1 MPALVW
7 LVTHAFGSV
16 ERNAFVDWIKEAT
29 QYAKDVFD
37 SVGMGP
43 MALPVALLLGLLSA
57 VASACCTLPVLGAI
71 VAYSGTRESSDK
83 RTTWLSAAFFMLG
96 TVLAIVLLGAVAA
109 YVGQVAQTAL
119 GKYWKVFAGVI
130 AIVMGLASLKLLP
143 FSLPHQQ
150 AEDRARPRGLW
161 GAAVFGLVLGG
172 AVSACSLA
180 CNPGIF
186 IILGV
191 AVLQGAT
198 LWMLGVLIAYSV
210 GFSLPL
216 TAVVLGASFGKS
228 AIKAQKA
235 ETAIR
240 IVAGVLLIAAG
251 FYFLSTF

>member
-1 MPALVW
+1 MEW
-7 LVTHAFGSV
+7 IHAASEWV
-16 ERNAFVDWIKEAT
+16 KAT
-29 QYAKDVFD
+29 FE
-37 SVGMGP
+37 SVGLSP
-43 MALPVALLLGLLSA
+43 MAFPLALLLGLVSA

-71 VAYSGTRESSDK
+71 VAYSGTRESCDK
-83 RTTWLSAAFFMLG
+83 RTNWLSAAFFMLG
-96 TVLAIVLLGAVAA
+96 TIVALVILGAVAG

-119 GKYWKVFAGVI
+119 GKYWKLFAGAV
-130 AIVMGLASLKLLP
+130 AILMGLGALNLLP
-143 FSLPHQQ
+143 FKLPHQQ
-150 AEDRARPRGLW
+150 TERLARPESLW
-161 GAAVFGLVLGG
+161 GAAVFGVVLGG

-198 LWMLGVLIAYSV
+198 LWMLGVLIAYAI

-235 ETAIR
+235 EATIR
-240 IVAGVLLIAAG
+240 IVAGVLLIVAG
-251 FYFLSTF
+251 FYFLKTF

>member
-1 MPALVW
+1 
-7 LVTHAFGSV
+7 V
-16 ERNAFVDWIKEAT
+16 EWIKQAT
-29 QYAKDVFD
+29 EYAKTAFD

-43 MALPVALLLGLLSA
+43 MAFPLALLLGLASA

-71 VAYSGTRESSDK
+71 VAYSSTRESSDK
-83 RTTWLSAAFFMLG
+83 RTNWLAAACFMLG
-96 TVLAIVLLGAVAA
+96 TILALVMLGAVAG

-119 GKYWKVFAGVI
+119 GKYWKLFAGVV
-130 AIVMGLASLKLLP
+130 AILMGLGALNLLP
-143 FSLPHQQ
+143 FKLPHRQ
-150 AEDRARPRGLW
+150 AQTGTRQAGLW

-198 LWMLGVLIAYSV
+198 LWMLGVLIAYAV

-216 TAVVLGASFGKS
+216 TAVVLGASLGKS

-235 ETAIR
+235 EAAIR
-240 IVAGVLLIAAG
+240 AVAGVLLIIAG

>member
-1 MPALVW
+1 M
-7 LVTHAFGSV
+7 
-16 ERNAFVDWIKEAT
+16 EWIHTAT
-29 QYAKDVFD
+29 EWVKATFE

-43 MALPVALLLGLLSA
+43 MAFPLALLLGLASA

-83 RTTWLSAAFFMLG
+83 RTNWLSAAFFMLG
-96 TVLAIVLLGAVAA
+96 TILALVLLGTVAG
-109 YVGQVAQTAL
+109 YVGQVAQAAL
-119 GKYWKVFAGVI
+119 GKYWKLFAGVV
-130 AIVMGLASLKLLP
+130 AILMGLGALNLLP
-143 FSLPHQQ
+143 FKLPHQQ
-150 AEDRARPRGLW
+150 AQTGTRPATLW
-161 GAAVFGLVLGG
+161 GAAVFGLILGG

-186 IILGV
+186 IIMGV

-198 LWMLGVLIAYSV
+198 LWILGVLVAYAI

-240 IVAGVLLIAAG
+240 VVAGVLLIVAG
-251 FYFLSTF
+251 FYFLKTF

>member
-1 MPALVW
+1 MEWV
-7 LVTHAFGSV
+7 
-16 ERNAFVDWIKEAT
+16 NAAAE
-29 QYAKDVFD
+29 YAKTAFD
-37 SVGMGP
+37 TVGMSP
-43 MALPVALLLGLLSA
+43 MAFPLALLLGLASA

-71 VAYSGTRESSDK
+71 VAYSGTRESSNR
-83 RTTWLSAAFFMLG
+83 RTNLLAAAFFMLG
-96 TVLAIVLLGAVAA
+96 TILALVLLGAVAG

-119 GKYWKVFAGVI
+119 GKYWKLFAGVV
-130 AIVMGLASLKLLP
+130 AILMGLGALNLLP
-143 FSLPHQQ
+143 FKLPHQQ
-150 AEDRARPRGLW
+150 SQTGSRPASLW
-161 GAAVFGLVLGG
+161 GAAVFGLILGG

-198 LWMLGVLIAYSV
+198 LWMLGVLVAYAV

-228 AIKAQKA
+228 AVKAQKA

-240 IVAGVLLIAAG
+240 IVAGVLLIVAG
-251 FYFLSTF
+251 FYFLKTF

>member
-1 MPALVW
+1 M
-7 LVTHAFGSV
+7 
-16 ERNAFVDWIKEAT
+16 EWIQTASQWIRAT
-29 QYAKDVFD
+29 FD
-37 SVGMGP
+37 SVGLGP
-43 MALPVALLLGLLSA
+43 MAFPLACLLGLVSA

-83 RTTWLSAAFFMLG
+83 RTNWLAAAFFMLG
-96 TVLAIVLLGAVAA
+96 TILALVILGAVAG

-119 GKYWKVFAGVI
+119 GKYWKLFAGVV
-130 AIVMGLASLKLLP
+130 AILMGLGALNLLP
-143 FSLPHQQ
+143 FKLPHQQ
-150 AEDRARPRGLW
+150 AESRTRPRGLW

-198 LWMLGVLIAYSV
+198 VWMLGVLVAYAV

-228 AIKAQKA
+228 AIRAQKA

-240 IVAGVLLIAAG
+240 IVAGVLLVGAG
-251 FYFLSTF
+251 FYFLGTF